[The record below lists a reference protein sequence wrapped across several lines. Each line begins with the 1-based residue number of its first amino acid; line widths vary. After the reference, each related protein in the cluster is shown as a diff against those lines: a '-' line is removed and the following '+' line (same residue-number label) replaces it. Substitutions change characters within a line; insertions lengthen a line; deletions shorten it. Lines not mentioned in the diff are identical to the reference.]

1 MNNDN
6 EFIWAHSVKGDLH
19 NVIDI
24 LDDCTRNGFT
34 SFNLIAVE
42 KHLNKANKGLIEV
55 KKCLG
60 FVMRMVKED
69 EPKETKRKASKARTR
84 KARRNHRRR

>member
-6 EFIWAHSVKGDLH
+6 EFTWAHSVRGDLH
-19 NVIDI
+19 NAIDV

-34 SFNLIAVE
+34 SFNLITVE
-42 KHLNKANKGLIEV
+42 KHLDKANKGLIEI

-60 FVMRMVKED
+60 MVKED
-69 EPKETKRKASKARTR
+69 EPKETKQKTSKARRT
-84 KARRNHRRR
+84 KARRNHRRW